1 MEDGVFSPFNICNVS
16 ETQDEEARL
25 GRCPCAVDILEQEF
39 TSAFTEEFVH
49 ILCIDYVIYHELLL

>member
-1 MEDGVFSPFNICNVS
+1 MKGRPIWEGVRVLL
-16 ETQDEEARL
+16 THT
-25 GRCPCAVDILEQEF
+25 EQEF